1 VTLGSR
7 QAGVTRPRPV
17 EARGVELVGYSDLDG
32 RPGFKIALHQDG
44 ERWLL
49 YLGHFW
55 HSGWTVVDVTDPSE
69 PAPIGFI
76 EAPPN
81 TWTLQVQAADG
92 LLVASLEHPENGW
105 GFERHP
111 ASAEGLVIYDLE
123 VDPISPPRVGWYH
136 TGGRGTHRN
145 FYAGGRYAYLAANQ
159 EGFQG
164 NILTVI
170 DLHEPSQPEEVARW
184 WVPGQHL
191 AAGEI
196 PEHDYYL
203 HGPAYVEGDLAYA
216 GFGGAGM
223 VILDV
228 STPTRPRRV
237 GGLDFRGF
245 GSKIGCHSVVPIPGT
260 DLVAVNSE
268 AIDEHG
274 REPHNYCFLVDV
286 SDPTSPW
293 VVGSVPQPNPSEGLG
308 LGSYFD
314 KGGRFGPH
322 NQHHPQGDLVY
333 SGSDLLFMTYFNAG
347 LRIFDIAEPRAPR
360 EVAWYVPET
369 PAERRG
375 VLPHELETQFE
386 DVLVDRRGNI
396 YCTDKNWGL
405 FVLRAEALET

>member
-1 VTLGSR
+1 
-7 QAGVTRPRPV
+7 V
-17 EARGVELVGYSDLDG
+17 EAHGVKLVGYSDLEG
-32 RPGFKIALHQDG
+32 RPGFKIALHRDG

-69 PAPIGFI
+69 PTPIGFI
-76 EAPPN
+76 EGPPN

-92 LLVASLEHPENGW
+92 LLVTSMEHPETGW
-105 GFERHP
+105 GFERDP
-111 ASAEGLVIYDLE
+111 VSAEGVAIYDLAA
-123 VDPISPPRVGWYH
+123 DPITPPRIGMYH

-145 FYAGGRYAYLAANQ
+145 FYAGGPYAYLAANQ
-159 EGFQG
+159 EGFHG

-170 DLHEPSQPEEVARW
+170 SLEDPSQPEEISRW

-191 AAGEI
+191 AGGEI

-203 HGPAYVEGDLAYA
+203 HGPAHVEGDLAYA

-228 STPTRPRRV
+228 ADPARPRKV

-245 GSKIGCHSVVPIPGT
+245 GSKIGCHSVVPLPGT

-274 REPHNYCFLVDV
+274 HEPHNYCFLVDV

-293 VVGSVPQPNPSEGLG
+293 VVGSVPQPNPGDGLG
-308 LGSYFD
+308 LHSYFD

-322 NQHHPQGDLVY
+322 NQHHPQGDLVH
-333 SGSDLLFMTYFNAG
+333 SRPDLLFMTYFNAG
-347 LRIFDIAEPRAPR
+347 LRIFDVAEPRAPR
-360 EVAWYVPET
+360 EVAWYVPEA
-369 PAERRG
+369 PVERRG
-375 VLPHELETQFE
+375 VLPHDLETQFE

-405 FVLRAEALET
+405 FVLRADVLGI